1 MKTRASVKKVDI
13 KICMVSAVPRTLWG
27 FYGGLIRQL
36 KVSSVDV
43 TIASSDMPHLSYFK
57 EQLGCK
63 VFPVEITRKISPLK
77 DLAAICKLTRHFNR
91 EKYDIV
97 HAHTPKG
104 GFISMISAFLAGISN
119 RVYTIHGLVLETSA
133 GLKKKLLWLSEWL
146 VCKLATKVLVVSHSL
161 KKRVLEEKLCPA
173 SKMQI
178 LGDGTA
184 CGINLEKFKTT
195 EKTAELRRQTR
206 ERLNIPQDAKVIG
219 FVGRIVPD
227 KGIKCL
233 IDAFEMVQR
242 KSDNVYL
249 LLMGTFE
256 TTRET
261 VDEETKQRITN
272 NSRAIYGGSVNDICP
287 YYLAMDVFVL
297 PSRREGFGLTLIEA
311 GALGLPTIATKV
323 TGCVDAVV
331 DNVTGLLVDSDNYKQ
346 LAEAMLKLLG
356 NPELRKEFGRMGR
369 ERVKRVFDSKRL
381 IAKHM
386 ELYKKILGE

>member
-1 MKTRASVKKVDI
+1 MQTRTNVKKVDK
-13 KICMVSAVPRTLWG
+13 KICMVSAVPGTLWG
-27 FYGGLIRQL
+27 FYGGLIKQL
-36 KVSSVDV
+36 KVSSMDV
-43 TIASSDMPHLSYFK
+43 TIASSDMPHLSDFK

-104 GFISMISAFLAGISN
+104 GLIGMISAFLAGISN
-119 RVYTIHGLVLETSA
+119 RVYTIHGLLLETSS
-133 GLKKKLLWLSEWL
+133 GLKRKLLWSSEWL
-146 VCKLATKVLVVSHSL
+146 TCKLATKVLVDSHSL
-161 KKRVLEEKLCPA
+161 KERVIEEKLCPV

-184 CGINLEKFKTT
+184 CGINLDKFNIT
-195 EKTAELRRQTR
+195 EKTAELGRQTR
-206 ERLNIPQDAKVIG
+206 EKLNIPQDAKVIG
-219 FVGRIVPD
+219 FLGRIVPD

-233 IDAFEMVQR
+233 IDAFEMVQK
-242 KSDNVYL
+242 KSDNIYL

-256 TTRET
+256 TVRET

-272 NSRAIYGGSVNDICP
+272 NSRVVYGGYANDICS
-287 YYLAMDVFVL
+287 YYSAMDIFVL
-297 PSRREGFGLTLIEA
+297 PSRREGFPYTPLEA
-311 GALGLPTIATKV
+311 GAMGLPVIATKV

-331 DNVTGLLVDSDNYKQ
+331 NNVTGLLVDVDNYKQ

-356 NPELRKEFGRMGR
+356 DPELRKEFGRRGR
-369 ERVKRVFDSKRL
+369 ERVRQLFDSRRL
-381 IAKHM
+381 IAEHIA
-386 ELYKKILGE
+386 LYERILGG